1 MARFGL
7 LIAKSSQLNKG
18 GLNGVLVSHGGLWTP
33 MVNSSLKVVSVLLAS
48 AKILP
53 GSSKHLRTK
62 LISAY
67 IGIGELIARYYAFKY
82 LKQFPFTLEITVITD
97 RIATFQCIEY

>member
-1 MARFGL
+1 
-7 LIAKSSQLNKG
+7 
-18 GLNGVLVSHGGLWTP
+18 

-67 IGIGELIARYYAFKY
+67 IGIGELIAQYYAFKY
-82 LKQFPFTLEITVITD
+82 LKHFPFTLEITVITD
-97 RIATFQCIEY
+97 RIATFQCIEDYKKKRSDSEMPDMHAEAWRHDCAAPAICWLR